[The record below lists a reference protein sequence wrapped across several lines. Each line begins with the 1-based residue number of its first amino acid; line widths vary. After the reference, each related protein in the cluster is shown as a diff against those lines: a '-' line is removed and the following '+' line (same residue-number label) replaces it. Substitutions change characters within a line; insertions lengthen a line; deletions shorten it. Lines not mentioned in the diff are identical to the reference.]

1 MYQLIETIKVV
12 NRQFQ
17 NLGFHNNRLNR
28 SRRELFGS
36 KNEIDIKEIVSLTS
50 LITEGVYKCTITYS
64 AEIAD
69 VQFQPYIIRKI
80 ETLKIITDNKIKYS
94 YKYADRTE
102 LNEILERKG
111 GCDEIIIVKDNMI
124 TDTSFSNLI
133 FFDGLTWHTPVS
145 PLLKGTKREKLVSL
159 GLIKEAKIGIND
171 LVKYNKVGLIN
182 AMLEMGDIVIDVANV
197 K

>member
-80 ETLKIITDNKIKYS
+80 ETLKIITDNKIKYN

>member
-145 PLLKGTKREKLVSL
+145 PLFKGTKREKLVSL